1 MRANLGLTLAEKSAS
16 DMRDVYE
23 MGTYVVVILVSAL
36 IMIIWLKRRGRAKKK
51 GREGFANV

>member
-23 MGTYVVVILVSAL
+23 MGTYVAVILVSAL

-51 GREGFANV
+51 

>member
-1 MRANLGLTLAEKSAS
+1 
-16 DMRDVYE
+16 MRDVYE

-51 GREGFANV
+51 